1 MMDTFLALGY
11 NAFDHGNEHR
21 FIATLPIVR
30 HDGHMYMPTSPGWT
44 TDDIKLVDEYEF
56 DDMGVSLPRE
66 IPIDEGMILAVM
78 GPRFYRAMQYLLFV
92 PPLVDAYD
100 VETQN
105 GFKVS
110 SMNIK
115 SFFELRRSLGEIALN
130 CFDDEL
136 QDHGAVTDDLNAH
149 LMVLMN
155 SHAVLLDDRLV
166 RSLIVQ
172 KLNGSEQEYRD
183 ALALSAQRLNMTQD
197 ELASKVT
204 ALLDGEV

>member
-1 MMDTFLALGY
+1 MDTFLALGY
-11 NAFDHGNEHR
+11 NAFERGNEHR
-21 FIATLPIVR
+21 FIVTLPIVR

-56 DDMGVSLPRE
+56 YDMGVRLPRE
-66 IPIDEGMILAVM
+66 IAIDEGMVLAVM
-78 GPRFYRAMQYLLFV
+78 GPRFYTAMQYLLYV
-92 PPLVDAYD
+92 PPRVDAYD
-100 VETQN
+100 AETKD
-105 GFKVS
+105 GSKVYA
-110 SMNIK
+110 MDMR
-115 SFFELRRSLGEIALN
+115 SFLELRRSLGEIALN

-155 SHAVLLDDRLV
+155 SHAVLPEDKLA

-172 KLNGSEQEYRD
+172 KLSGSEQEYRD

-197 ELASKVT
+197 ELASKVDT
-204 ALLDGEV
+204 ILDGEV